1 MHLEQVVVQNLMRA
15 VTGINVALLNV
26 VGIPALQLGNV
37 IEVGAGLIGI

>member
-26 VGIPALQLGNV
+26 VGFPRFNLAMSSKSALV
-37 IEVGAGLIGI
+37 